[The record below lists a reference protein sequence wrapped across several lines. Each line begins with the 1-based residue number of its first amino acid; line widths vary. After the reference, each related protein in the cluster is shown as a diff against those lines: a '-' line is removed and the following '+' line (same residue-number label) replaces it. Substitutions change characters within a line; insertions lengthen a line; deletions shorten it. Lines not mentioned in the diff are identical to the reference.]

1 MTLQP
6 RKRLPF
12 GLVNQ
17 PTTAEVPMDAA
28 TPSTGHGPVDS
39 GNSLQDSLALGGH
52 RGSSA
57 DVTDS
62 PSTGSPKCAKP
73 PIAADHVR

>member
-1 MTLQP
+1 
-6 RKRLPF
+6 
-12 GLVNQ
+12 
-17 PTTAEVPMDAA
+17 MDAA

-39 GNSLQDSLALGGH
+39 RNSLQDSLALGGH

-73 PIAADHVR
+73 PIAADHVSQPSILEREGAPGWFIAFEQ